1 MDARQLVER
10 IFGVSVFLFDAA
22 GAAGYFVAGWY
33 YDRFVYALVALC
45 FYLAAREVLRE
56 LKYN

>member
-1 MDARQLVER
+1 MTRRLAER
-10 IFGVSVFLFDAA
+10 MFGVSVFLFDAA

-33 YDRFVYALVALC
+33 YDRFVYALVALG

>member
-22 GAAGYFVAGWY
+22 GAAGYYVAGWY
-33 YDRFVYALVALC
+33 YDRFVYALVALG
-45 FYLAAREVLRE
+45 FYVAAREVLRE
-56 LKYN
+56 LRYK